1 MRLSPLQVEQDLRLL
16 AARKLLG
23 DFASV
28 LNLMPVRRP
37 VEFAFGELEE
47 AEVYM
52 GCDNRPINPAHL
64 LVALARQLRNGF
76 SRQADAG
83 KCACAAD

>member
-16 AARKLLG
+16 AARKFLG

-28 LNLMPVRRP
+28 LNLVLVRRP

-52 GCDNRPINPAHL
+52 GCDNRPIKPAHL
-64 LVALARQLRNGF
+64 LAALAGQLRNG
-76 SRQADAG
+76 SSPQAGAG